1 MSLNVSPEL
10 LEVAKAGP
18 VSDEEFLACVRDSLP
33 YAWKVVDQLVSDLG
47 TTGNGH
53 AVDRTNPPS
62 DKDQGELLR
71 LMASSPMRQAV
82 ERHYGIKLEFQNCCS
97 TGAFRPEAVGGAAHQ
112 EFISARAQLLNQSP
126 ELLNC

>member
-1 MSLNVSPEL
+1 MSLNVSPDL
-10 LEVAKAGP
+10 LETAKAGP

-33 YAWKVVDQLVSDLG
+33 YAMKVVDQLMSEIA
-47 TTGNGH
+47 TTGAGH

-62 DKDQGELLR
+62 DRDQNELLR

-97 TGAFRPEAVGGAAHQ
+97 TGGFGPDAVGGLAHAV
-112 EFISARAQLLNQSP
+112 FISAGAQLLNQSP